1 MNRKLIMLV
10 LSVGLIAGIMT
21 STADAWE
28 FEMDGIF
35 TWQYTKAGQLGDHG
49 FFGKFDVDNSA
60 GNNGRYGSL
69 NGWFGPRF
77 GVVSNPVEMT
87 SGSDAAYNVIY
98 MSTNMQVRLNPAI
111 RVRGNYYLAA
121 WNYLTPNTDATA
133 DLVSYGYPS
142 MMFDGVQRSFSPGYW
157 RTLWLTAQLPFGE
170 IAVGKRPSSFGMGL
184 FADGADNQSSE
195 SLSLFAFSGPFR
207 FGWSFYPA
215 RRIAS
220 NRYFNEVADV
230 NALRGYQFGP
240 VVTYRQGPFD
250 LGVSVQFV
258 SAHNGL
264 EGSTALNK
272 FNTYDG
278 PVWDRSDHYGSAYMK
293 YNNGRF
299 FINYEFDWYNRIQR
313 YSSNNVL
320 ASNYADILDRATTRY
335 IEHYRTG
342 LETGVL
348 AGPAKVSLLA
358 AWCGGGDRRM
368 GSVRGIN
375 QGDLTGSG
383 VGSTD
388 ATSFSNTSVFR
399 PYSFLAVY
407 MYGLGTSINAA
418 TGYGYVDD
426 AMTYGARLDYAVAA
440 NLNLFGTFFWADRV
454 GNAYGWGFLRPATL
468 DGGLVDVPGAIER
481 AYRGTTN
488 VNASANV
495 APNIPDNNLGWEID
509 AGFDWKLLEGLT
521 LRSTFA
527 YWVPG
532 KWFSYAA
539 MDKANPNWLQG
550 TLNNPGAL
558 AGGGNWG
565 TTPGRTIDPVYGV
578 DFRLEGEF

>member
-1 MNRKLIMLV
+1 MNRKMLTPI
-10 LSVGLIAGIMT
+10 LALGLILCLMAPG
-21 STADAWE
+21 ANAWE
-28 FEMDGIF
+28 FSMDGVF
-35 TWQYTKAGQLGDHG
+35 TWQYTKVGTLGDKG
-49 FFGKFDVDNSA
+49 FFGKFDVDNSV

-77 GVVSNPVEMT
+77 GEVSTPVEMT

-98 MSTNMQVRLNPAI
+98 MSTNMQVRLNPAV
-111 RVRGNYYLAA
+111 RVRGNYYIAA
-121 WNYLTPNTDATA
+121 WDYLSGNTGATA

-142 MMFDGVQRSFSPGYW
+142 MMYDGVQRSFSPGYW
-157 RTLWLTAQLPFGE
+157 RTLWLSAQLPWGE
-170 IAVGKRPSSFGMGL
+170 LSVGKRPSSFGMGL
-184 FADGADNQSSE
+184 FADGADNQASE
-195 SLSLFAFSGPFR
+195 SLSLFALSGPFR

-215 RRIAS
+215 RRIPSA
-220 NRYFNEVADV
+220 NYFNEVADM
-230 NALRGYQFGP
+230 NAIRTYQFGP
-240 VVTYRQGPFD
+240 VITYRQGPLD
-250 LGVSVQFV
+250 VGASVTFV
-258 SAHNGL
+258 ASHDGP
-264 EGSTALNK
+264 EGSLALNK
-272 FNTYDG
+272 ANST
-278 PVWDRSDHYGSAYMK
+278 PTVDRADHYGSAYMK

-299 FINYEFDWYNRIQR
+299 FFNYEFDWYNRIDR
-313 YSSNNVL
+313 RSANNTI
-320 ASNYADILDRATTRY
+320 APPGNYAAALAVVPRY

-358 AWCGGGDRRM
+358 AWFAGGDRRM

-383 VGSTD
+383 VGSTG
-388 ATSFSNTSVFR
+388 ATNFSNTSVFR

-440 NLNLFGTFFWADRV
+440 NLNLFGSFFWADRV
-454 GNAYGWGFLRPATL
+454 GNAYGLGFLRPGT
-468 DGGLVDVPGAIER
+468 DGSISR

-488 VNASANV
+488 VNTWTNV
-495 APNIPDNNLGWEID
+495 APSIPDNNLGWEID
-509 AGFDWKLLEGLT
+509 TGFDWKLLEGLT
-521 LRSTFA
+521 VRSTFA

-539 MDKANPNWLQG
+539 MDKANPAWLQATAA
-550 TLNNPGAL
+550 TLR
-558 AGGGNWG
+558 AGNFGIDKDRG
-565 TTPGRTIDPVYGV
+565 IDPIYGV
-578 DFRLEGEF
+578 DIRIEGEF